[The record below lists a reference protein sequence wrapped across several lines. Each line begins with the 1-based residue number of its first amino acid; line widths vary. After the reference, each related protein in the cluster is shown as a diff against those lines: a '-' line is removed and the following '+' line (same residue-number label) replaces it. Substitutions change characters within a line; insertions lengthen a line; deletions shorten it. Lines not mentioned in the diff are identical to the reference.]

1 MKIAGRIAQVK
12 PSLTL
17 AITQKAKSM
26 KAEGVDVVGFGAG
39 EPDFDT
45 PLHIKEAAKRA
56 IDRGATKYTPASG
69 TPELK
74 RAICEKFE
82 RENGIKYVPEE
93 IITSC
98 GAKHSLYNIFQV
110 ICEKPDEVLIISP
123 YWLSYPEM
131 VHLAEG
137 KPVFVTTDEKNAF
150 VPSID
155 DINRKITQATKAIIL
170 NSPSNPTG
178 SVLDRDFLE
187 KIAEIAV
194 AKKIFVISD
203 EIYENLLYD
212 GEKRISIAS
221 LGEKIKALSFTVNG
235 VSKSYSMTGWRIGYL
250 GGPKEIVSHMS
261 AFQSHST
268 SNPASISQAAALDAL
283 KGSQAE
289 VKEMKKAF
297 VERRDYMVER
307 INKIKGLSC
316 VKPKGAFYLFCNIAL
331 TGLDSVALCDKLL
344 EEAKVACVPGI
355 AFGSDKYIRLSFA
368 TSIANI
374 KKGLDRIEN
383 WLNNAKNN
391 S

>member
-17 AITQKAKSM
+17 AITQKAKKM
-26 KAEGVDVVGFGAG
+26 KAEGIDVVGFGAG

-45 PLHIKEAAKRA
+45 PLHIKEAAKHA
-56 IDRGATKYTPASG
+56 IDRGDTKYTPASG

-74 RAICEKFE
+74 KAICEKFE
-82 RENGIKYVPEE
+82 RENGIKYAPEE
-93 IITSC
+93 IIASC

-137 KPVFVTTDEKNAF
+137 KPVFVPTTEKNAF

-178 SVLDRDFLE
+178 SVLDRGFLE

-212 GEKRISIAS
+212 GEKRVSIAS

-250 GGPKEIVSHMS
+250 GGPKEIVSHIS
-261 AFQSHST
+261 ALQSHST
-268 SNPASISQAAALDAL
+268 SNPTSISQAAALEAL

-289 VKEMKKAF
+289 VETMKKAF

-307 INKIKGLSC
+307 INKIRGLSC
-316 VKPKGAFYLFCNIAL
+316 VKPKGAFYIFCNIAGTKMGSLAL
-331 TGLDSVALCDKLL
+331 TKKLL

-355 AFGSDKYIRLSFA
+355 AFGSDQHMRLSFA
-368 TSIANI
+368 TGMDNI